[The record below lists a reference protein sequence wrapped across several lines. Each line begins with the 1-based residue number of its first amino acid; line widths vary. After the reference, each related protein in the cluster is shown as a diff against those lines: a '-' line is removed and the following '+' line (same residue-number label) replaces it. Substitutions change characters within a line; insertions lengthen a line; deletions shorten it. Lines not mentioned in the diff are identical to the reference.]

1 MFKGFKYIIL
11 QLYGYLIFK
20 KRVPVLGFFKVENPK
35 NVEIGDNVGINYGV
49 YILGHNKIKIGNNV
63 VLSAR
68 CMLIDTGLDVERF
81 ANEFPVP
88 HIDGEIIIEDYAWI
102 GAGAIILPNVRVGE
116 RSIVAAGAVV
126 TKDVPPYS
134 VVAGNPAK
142 IIKYLRKEN

>member
-1 MFKGFKYIIL
+1 MFKYIIL
-11 QLYGYLIFK
+11 QLYGFLIFK
-20 KRVPVLGFFKVENPK
+20 KKVPVLGFFKVENPK

-126 TKDVPPYS
+126 TEDVPPYS

-142 IIKYLRKEN
+142 VIKYLRKEN

>member
-1 MFKGFKYIIL
+1 VLKYIIL
-11 QLYGYLIFK
+11 QLYGFLIFK

-49 YILGHNKIKIGNNV
+49 YILGHNKIKIGNNI

-68 CMLIDTGLDVERF
+68 CMLIDAGLDVGRF

-116 RSIVAAGAVV
+116 RSIVVAVAVV
-126 TKDVPPYS
+126 TKDVPPYT

-142 IIKYLRKEN
+142 VIKYLRKEN